1 MDNAGVFLDNKWLV
15 KDVSLEIE
23 KGKIITLIGPN
34 GSGKTTTAK
43 IALGLYKNI
52 SGKVE
57 KYTKK
62 IAYVPQKISIDW
74 TLPIRVFD
82 FMNLT
87 SDLKN
92 NEINEALEIT
102 GAKHLINN
110 DLKSLSG
117 GEFQRVLMA
126 RAVAKKPDLLVLD
139 EPVQGVDFTGEI
151 ELYELIKKISE
162 TLKCGILLISHNLH
176 VVMSKTDHV
185 VCLNGHVCCSG
196 TPISVANNKKYQEL
210 FGEDVSKI
218 LSIYEHKHD
227 HKHSADGSV
236 KEKLK
241 MFDDF
246 FIRALFVGIGMALVT
261 GPLGCF
267 VVWRRL
273 SFFGDTLAHSAL
285 LGITIAYTMEINIAL
300 SVFIISSLVA
310 LMLLKLEKTTNLPTD
325 ALLGL
330 LAHSSLAVGLVVIG
344 LIATIRFD
352 LMGLLF
358 GDILAV
364 NVNDIIIVW
373 FGGALILLVLKLIY
387 KPLFA
392 STVNYELAE
401 AEGMKP
407 ERVKA
412 IFTLL
417 LAAIIAISI
426 KMVGLLLI
434 TGMLILPAAIARNI
448 SSNPKGMVIYSI
460 IAGLMSVLIGLFSS
474 LQINT
479 PSGPSIITAGLI
491 LFVLS
496 LIKIKRS
503 SQLKS

>member
-1 MDNAGVFLDNKWLV
+1 MENTDNLLIRMVSAGVYLNDKWLV

-23 KGKIITLIGPN
+23 RGKIITLIGPN

-43 IALGLYKNI
+43 MVLGLYKNI

-57 KYTKK
+57 KFTKK

-87 SDLKN
+87 SDLQDQ
-92 NEINEALEIT
+92 EINEALEIT
-102 GAKHLINN
+102 GAKHLLNN

-227 HKHSADGSV
+227 HKHGVDGSV
-236 KEKLK
+236 E
-241 MFDDF
+241 
-246 FIRALFVGIGMALVT
+246 
-261 GPLGCF
+261 
-267 VVWRRL
+267 
-273 SFFGDTLAHSAL
+273 
-285 LGITIAYTMEINIAL
+285 EN
-300 SVFIISSLVA
+300 
-310 LMLLKLEKTTNLPTD
+310 
-325 ALLGL
+325 
-330 LAHSSLAVGLVVIG
+330 
-344 LIATIRFD
+344 
-352 LMGLLF
+352 
-358 GDILAV
+358 
-364 NVNDIIIVW
+364 
-373 FGGALILLVLKLIY
+373 
-387 KPLFA
+387 
-392 STVNYELAE
+392 
-401 AEGMKP
+401 
-407 ERVKA
+407 
-412 IFTLL
+412 
-417 LAAIIAISI
+417 
-426 KMVGLLLI
+426 
-434 TGMLILPAAIARNI
+434 
-448 SSNPKGMVIYSI
+448 
-460 IAGLMSVLIGLFSS
+460 
-474 LQINT
+474 
-479 PSGPSIITAGLI
+479 
-491 LFVLS
+491 
-496 LIKIKRS
+496 
-503 SQLKS
+503 